1 MTAVQVTLTTGSTAY
16 QLIDLV
22 REIAEACPGEP
33 DTLLL
38 EADAANAAGSKISVG
53 DAQVGSGRYGYQLGP
68 GDAREYGGGRILIG
82 DIWVRGSADGLKLN
96 VEVMP

>member
-33 DTLLL
+33 DSLLL
-38 EADAANAAGSKISVG
+38 EADAASKYEIF
-53 DAQVGSGRYGYQLGP
+53 
-68 GDAREYGGGRILIG
+68 ILHLTP
-82 DIWVRGSADGLKLN
+82 ANL
-96 VEVMP
+96 